1 MTISVLMATYAKENS
16 KYLDESIKSI
26 WTDQERK
33 PDQIVLVE
41 DGLLTQE
48 LNEII
53 NKWQTIIGDKFTLL
67 ANNTNKGLALALNDG
82 IKLCKGE
89 LIARMDSDD
98 IAIPNRFKVQESY
111 MEKHPDVEILGGSL
125 EEFNDE
131 GTLHKVR
138 TYPQNFADIK
148 RSIHKASPLGHPT
161 VMFRNS
167 LFKRGY
173 RYSNQF
179 FICED
184 VVLWYEALAGGVK
197 INNIPDIVLKFRRN
211 DSMMNR
217 RGKKKAWS
225 EFLAYTY
232 GIHKLDGIFTIKY
245 VYPCT
250 RLLFRLMP
258 SSIIKFIYNSKL
270 RNVITHG

>member
-1 MTISVLMATYAKENS
+1 MATYAKENP
-16 KYLDESIKSI
+16 KYLDESINSI

-41 DGLLTQE
+41 DGLLTRE
-48 LNEII
+48 LNDIV
-53 NKWQTIIGDKFTLL
+53 NKWQKIIGEKFTLL
-67 ANNTNKGLALALNDG
+67 VNHKNKGLALALNDG
-82 IKLCKGE
+82 IELCKGE

-98 IAIPNRFKVQESY
+98 ISMPNRFKVQEAY
-111 MEKHPDVEILGGSL
+111 MELHPDVEILGGSL

-131 GTLHKVR
+131 DTLHKVR
-138 TYPQNFADIK
+138 TYPLKSSDVRNG
-148 RSIHKASPLGHPT
+148 IHKASPLGHPT
-161 VMFRNS
+161 VMFRHSFFN
-167 LFKRGY
+167 RGY

-184 VVLWYEALAGGVK
+184 VVLWYEALAGGIK

-232 GIHKLDGIFTIKY
+232 GIHKIDGVFTFKY
-245 VYPCT
+245 IYPCA

-258 SSIIKFIYNSKL
+258 SSIIKFVYNSKI
-270 RNVITHG
+270 RNKITKG